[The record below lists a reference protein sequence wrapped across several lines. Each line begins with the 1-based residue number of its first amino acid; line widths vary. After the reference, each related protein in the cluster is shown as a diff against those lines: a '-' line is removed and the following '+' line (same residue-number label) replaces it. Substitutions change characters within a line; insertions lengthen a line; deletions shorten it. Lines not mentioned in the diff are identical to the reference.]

1 MWTHLRTALHLF
13 ASQKIRFLLTVSGIV
28 VGVASL
34 VILASF
40 LTVGQRG
47 LQESSARAAGED
59 VITVQNDWQVLND
72 NPDAKRIDR
81 HDQENVG
88 SSTLLPDLTVGAN
101 YGLRD
106 AKAVFGTEPFEPLII
121 GIEPAAFEIHR
132 LAVEKGRTFTAD
144 EYTDVRRVAIAGAK
158 VLDGRVKPGDVIR
171 VEGRPYVLVG
181 VLEEKQD
188 MGPGGFWSWNRRIL
202 FPARTFNLEFNPSRR
217 PTNIVA
223 KVDPPVTLEGPLAG
237 YVANV
242 RDLMTVVLMHGRT
255 VKSFDFGGAGEESD
269 TEEQILLVIELLVYL
284 TTVFSMVV
292 GGINIMNIML
302 VTVAER
308 TREIGLRRALGATQ
322 GDILRQFLTET
333 VMVTLIGCVLG
344 IVAAVVLLAIAG
356 VAMTRWVM
364 EWPFY
369 VEGWSVALSVVFS
382 AVIGMICGMYPAW
395 RASRLDPVEALRT
408 D

>member
-1 MWTHLRTALHLF
+1 MLTHLRTALHLF
-13 ASQKIRFLLTVSGIV
+13 RSQKIRFLLTVSGIV

-40 LTVGQRG
+40 LTVGERG

-59 VITVQNDWQVLND
+59 VITVQNDWQQVHD
-72 NPDAKRIDR
+72 NPEAKRITSR
-81 HDQENVG
+81 DQEDLQ
-88 SSTLLPDLTVGAN
+88 SSALLPGLTVGAN

-106 AKAVFGTEPFEPLII
+106 AKAQFGTEAFEPLII
-121 GIEPAAFEIHR
+121 GVEPPAFEIHR
-132 LAVEKGRTFTAD
+132 LALASGRTFTPD
-144 EYTDVRRVAIAGAK
+144 EYVDIRRVAIAGAK

-202 FPARTFNLEFNPSRR
+202 FPARTFNLEFNPTKR

-223 KVDPPVTLEGPLAG
+223 KVTAPVDLKGPLAA
-237 YVANV
+237 YVGSV
-242 RDLMTVVLMHGRT
+242 RDLMTVVLMRDRT
-255 VKSFDFGGAGEESD
+255 VKSFDFGGAGEESQ
-269 TEEQILLVIELLVYL
+269 TEEQILLVIEMLIYL
-284 TTVFSMVV
+284 TTVFSMLV

-322 GDILRQFLTET
+322 GDILRQFLAET
-333 VMVTLIGCVLG
+333 VMVTLIGALLG
-344 IVAAVVLLAIAG
+344 ILSALVLLGIG
-356 VAMTRWVM
+356 SWAMTKWVT
-364 EWPFY
+364 EWPYY
-369 VEGWSVALSVVFS
+369 VELWSVGLSVVF
-382 AVIGMICGMYPAW
+382 AGIIGMICGMYPAF